1 MFCLQVRTFL
11 RINHRVI
18 FNGFAKIGWAVALSW
33 LILACVKQR
42 GGLVDNI
49 LSWSGWV
56 PLARVQYC
64 VYLLHRTIVYIVNS
78 YVTTTVR
85 YSNLHL
91 TQQFLRTAHRPTLI
105 SISNE
110 KCKLFL
116 MFIYI
121 SLYLCMFYLCF

>member
-1 MFCLQVRTFL
+1 M
-11 RINHRVI
+11 
-18 FNGFAKIGWAVALSW
+18 SW

-91 TQQFLRTAHRPTLI
+91 TQQFLRTAHSPTLI
-105 SISNE
+105 SI
-110 KCKLFL
+110 
-116 MFIYI
+116 
-121 SLYLCMFYLCF
+121 